1 MKNRLIEQGVN
12 AEFEAIGH
20 GKANQVKACAGMKG
34 QAEKDCLRPNRRVI
48 ISASGNVLTQQE
60 GTNVAG
66 PNGPAPLYQTP
77 AYNNGNK

>member
-1 MKNRLIEQGVN
+1 
-12 AEFEAIGH
+12 
-20 GKANQVKACAGMKG
+20 MKG

-60 GTNVAG
+60 GANVAG